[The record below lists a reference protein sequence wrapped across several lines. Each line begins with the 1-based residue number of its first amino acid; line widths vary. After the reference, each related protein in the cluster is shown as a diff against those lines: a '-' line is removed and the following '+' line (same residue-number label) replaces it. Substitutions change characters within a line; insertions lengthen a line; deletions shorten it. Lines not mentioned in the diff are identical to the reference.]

1 MGPLNDSTLP
11 ELQAPLKEQYRAQPA
26 SAVVTLKAE
35 ASGQEG
41 PLACSVDIGR
51 AAYEA
56 QAHAGVG
63 GEGTAPCSGDLLL
76 GALAACAQ
84 VTCQM
89 IAAGS
94 GLPVEAVR
102 VYVEGDVDLR
112 GTLGLSR
119 EAPVGFAAIR
129 VRFEIDAP
137 AMSARDR
144 AALERRTEQYCTV
157 MQTLLR
163 PPPIEVSWE

>member
-1 MGPLNDSTLP
+1 MKDSDLRA
-11 ELQAPLKEQYRAQPA
+11 LQAPLKEHYRVEPA
-26 SAVVTLKAE
+26 SAVVTLRAE
-35 ASGQEG
+35 ASGEDG
-41 PLACSVDIGR
+41 PLGCSVDIGR
-51 AAYEA
+51 AVYAA

-89 IAAGS
+89 IAAAS
-94 GLPVEAVR
+94 GLPVVAVR
-102 VYVEGDVDLR
+102 VHVEGDLDLR

-119 EAPVGFAAIR
+119 EAPVGFSAIR

-137 AMSARDR
+137 LMSVRDR

-163 PPPIEVSWE
+163 PPPVTVSWE